1 MTSPSPGQWPR
12 REAAKHSAPA
22 RREAASYSAP
32 ATRWHGA
39 SLIGPA

>member
-1 MTSPSPGQWPR
+1 MNSSPWPAAR

-32 ATRWHGA
+32 RPGRQGA
-39 SLIGPA
+39 NLIDPA